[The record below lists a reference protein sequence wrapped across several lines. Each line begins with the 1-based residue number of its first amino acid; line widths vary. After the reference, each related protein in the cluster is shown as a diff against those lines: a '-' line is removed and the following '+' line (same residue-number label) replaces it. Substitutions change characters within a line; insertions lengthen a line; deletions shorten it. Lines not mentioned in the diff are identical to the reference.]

1 MSLAELSSTARTMI
15 RDFPKYFEVEE
26 GPLNVLTI
34 RLPHPLIS
42 PGLLQVFIG
51 SPGPTPGDPM
61 TSTPTTAWQL
71 DDRNGLLKLT
81 DDSFLNQRV
90 LVSGYHYTW
99 FADSDLEMHA
109 QQTADEVLYNEGG
122 DIDDLDGVM
131 LEVTAVGTVVR
142 ALWSMML
149 ELSFDIDVSTPE
161 GMYIPARQRFQQVQ
175 QALQYWEAEWTQ
187 KAAALNI
194 GLNAIG
200 IGRLRRVARLTN
212 RYVPVYREREFDD
225 PRFPQRL
232 YPPIPYEVAPPKE
245 RSDDIIEVVTE
256 GEYPS
261 AEERYRMGQDI
272 GWTSIGTRGEWP

>member
-1 MSLAELSSTARTMI
+1 MSLAEISSTARTMM

-42 PGLLQVFIG
+42 SNLLQVFIG
-51 SPGPTPGDPM
+51 SPPPTLGDPM
-61 TSTPTTAWQL
+61 STVLTNAWQL
-71 DDRNGLLKLT
+71 DDRNGLLKLL
-81 DDSFLNQRV
+81 DESFLDKRV
-90 LVSGYHYTW
+90 LVTGYHYTW
-99 FADSDLEMHA
+99 FADSDIEMHA
-109 QQTADEVLYNEGG
+109 QQTSDEVLYNEGG
-122 DIDDLDGVM
+122 DVDDLEGVM

-142 ALWSMML
+142 ALWSLML
-149 ELSFDIDVSTPE
+149 ELSLDIDVSTPE

-175 QALQYWEAEWTQ
+175 QALQYWEAEWTS

-225 PRFPQRL
+225 PRPPQRL
-232 YPPIPYEVAPPKE
+232 YPPIPYEVGPPKE

-256 GEYPS
+256 GDWPT